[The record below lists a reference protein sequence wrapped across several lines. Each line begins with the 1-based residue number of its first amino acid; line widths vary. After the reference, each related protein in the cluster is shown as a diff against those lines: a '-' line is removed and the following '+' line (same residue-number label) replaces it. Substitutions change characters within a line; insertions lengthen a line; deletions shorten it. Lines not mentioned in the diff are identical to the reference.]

1 MIQFSLLTYAGC
13 KEIIFKRILNLK
25 EGYCTMKT
33 TARVGPYKYEIVN
46 FVQIARDLIFL
57 N

>member
-1 MIQFSLLTYAGC
+1 MQC